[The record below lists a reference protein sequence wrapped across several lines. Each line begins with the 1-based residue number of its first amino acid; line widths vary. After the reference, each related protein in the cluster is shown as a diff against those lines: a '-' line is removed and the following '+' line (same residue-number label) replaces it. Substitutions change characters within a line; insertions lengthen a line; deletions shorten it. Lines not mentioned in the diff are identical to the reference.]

1 MTHWHYY
8 DYIYIY
14 LYGLFIRLLRL
25 KPYLVFASQTILI
38 SIDLNFQHWGHCVCR
53 QKSVKK
59 FLILPYIFISSSL
72 LLKACRDGASTTS
85 GGNKFQLSTGH
96 TMIAVHSNVVMTAHS
111 SLSLK
116 CMPYLSL
123 FHNLQLPYIYIYI
136 YIVLNLNKLK
146 VLLVCGEWGLLK
158 SSSVSLQVQVYN
170 RQSLVKIPPWDFTAS
185 RYIWQRKIRG
195 ISCY

>member
-1 MTHWHYY
+1 M
-8 DYIYIY
+8 
-14 LYGLFIRLLRL
+14 
-25 KPYLVFASQTILI
+25 
-38 SIDLNFQHWGHCVCR
+38 CR

-59 FLILPYIFISSSL
+59 FLVLPYIFISSSL

-123 FHNLQLPYIYIYI
+123 FPNLQLPYIYIYS
-136 YIVLNLNKLK
+136 VKLK
-146 VLLVCGEWGLLK
+146 
-158 SSSVSLQVQVYN
+158 
-170 RQSLVKIPPWDFTAS
+170 
-185 RYIWQRKIRG
+185 
-195 ISCY
+195 